1 MPQEWRQAPGSK
13 EKDPRTGMWG
23 ASALKGWEEKVLC
36 REGAS
41 SAGLE
46 VV

>member
-23 ASALKGWEEKVLC
+23 ASALKGWGEKVLG
-36 REGAS
+36 REGEP

-46 VV
+46 AV